1 MPRLSAGCRRPSCAS
16 PTCVLRSVRRRR
28 FGILTDRVRRRAGFF
43 SKSDIKK
50 NYTLGDQLGSGNFA
64 VVRKGTKNPKHQ
76 QGAAI
81 PTDIA
86 VKIIDKA
93 KVEDMGDIQR
103 EIEIMQMIDHKNVI
117 KLFEIYDEPKKMM
130 LVMEL
135 VRPGQG

>member
-1 MPRLSAGCRRPSCAS
+1 M
-16 PTCVLRSVRRRR
+16 
-28 FGILTDRVRRRAGFF
+28 RRRAGFF

-50 NYTLGDQLGSGNFA
+50 NYTIGDQLGSGNFA
-64 VVRKGTKNPKHQ
+64 VVRKGQKNPKHQ

-86 VKIIDKA
+86 IKIIDKA

-117 KLFEIYDEPKKMM
+117 KLFEIYDEPKKASAARHATRRAAPAPPPP
-130 LVMEL
+130 LPPPPAPPPL
-135 VRPGQG
+135 SARPLAL